1 MCRFG
6 HFHCLLSHDY
16 KLVGSGTFVFF
27 DETEGGVPLLV
38 IYIKIE
44 NTHSFYILS
53 YETKK
58 ETKKIREI
66 TNGCLSMLGT
76 VL

>member
-1 MCRFG
+1 MCANRMF
-6 HFHCLLSHDY
+6 L
-16 KLVGSGTFVFF
+16 
-27 DETEGGVPLLV
+27 LLV

-76 VL
+76 VLCLSSLLYA

>member
-1 MCRFG
+1 MG
-6 HFHCLLSHDY
+6 NTH
-16 KLVGSGTFVFF
+16 TPAEVFF
-27 DETEGGVPLLV
+27 DETGGGVPLQV

-58 ETKKIREI
+58 KQRKLEK
-66 TNGCLSMLGT
+66 L
-76 VL
+76 

>member
-1 MCRFG
+1 MYSVSF
-6 HFHCLLSHDY
+6 
-16 KLVGSGTFVFF
+16 FF
-27 DETEGGVPLLV
+27 DETGGGVPLLV

-58 ETKKIREI
+58 KQRKLEKFFTEGRLINFLLESCEDICRLQ
-66 TNGCLSMLGT
+66 GR
-76 VL
+76 

>member
-1 MCRFG
+1 MHGQHAYPCR
-6 HFHCLLSHDY
+6 
-16 KLVGSGTFVFF
+16 VFF
-27 DETEGGVPLLV
+27 DETGGGVPLLV

-44 NTHSFYILS
+44 NTHSFYIN
-53 YETKK
+53 KK

-66 TNGCLSMLGT
+66 INGCLSMLGT

>member
-1 MCRFG
+1 M
-6 HFHCLLSHDY
+6 
-16 KLVGSGTFVFF
+16 KQEGS
-27 DETEGGVPLLV
+27 LLV
-38 IYIKIE
+38 IYTKIE
-44 NTHSFYILS
+44 NTHNFYILS

-66 TNGCLSMLGT
+66 TNGCLFILGT